1 VPTVSCWKPEINLS
15 ENSGGDFPGIQVH
28 TVTGRHSDVKQPA
41 YLARVIFIGA
51 DVMASFLSD
60 TELKLCYSQYLIA
73 IKGIEK
79 VRFYTSLCQ
88 ES

>member
-28 TVTGRHSDVKQPA
+28 AVTDRHSDVRQLA
-41 YLARVIFIGA
+41 YLARVIYFGA

-60 TELKLCYSQYLIA
+60 TELMLCYSQYLLA
-73 IKGIEK
+73 I
-79 VRFYTSLCQ
+79 
-88 ES
+88 